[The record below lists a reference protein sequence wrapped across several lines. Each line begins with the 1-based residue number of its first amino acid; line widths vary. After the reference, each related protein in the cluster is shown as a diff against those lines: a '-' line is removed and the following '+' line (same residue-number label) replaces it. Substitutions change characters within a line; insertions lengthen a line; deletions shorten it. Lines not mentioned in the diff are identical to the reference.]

1 MTEASYQRQNDDA
14 NAMNDD
20 DDESIVLLM
29 LFFVVVPLIGF
40 SVVIVVIYRR
50 VTNNRTSYCGTSHF
64 QLRHYIFSLRTRAEQ
79 WLILNFEVLIQPAI
93 AIVFLNIESVSGDMA

>member
-14 NAMNDD
+14 NEMNDD

-50 VTNNRTSYCGTSHF
+50 VTNNRTTYCGIFHF
-64 QLRHYIFSLRTRAEQ
+64 QLRHYIFPLRTRAEE

-93 AIVFLNIESVSGDMA
+93 AIVFSNIETG